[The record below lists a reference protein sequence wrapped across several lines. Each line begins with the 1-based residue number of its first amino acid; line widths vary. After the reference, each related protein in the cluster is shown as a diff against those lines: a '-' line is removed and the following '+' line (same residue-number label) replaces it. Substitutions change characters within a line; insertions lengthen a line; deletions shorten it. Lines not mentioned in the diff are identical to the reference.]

1 MIKPYLDFFVF
12 DSIPNRYKT
21 HEMCNS
27 IISEDPFSVR
37 FVPDQYNTQQMCDKT
52 ADDCPAA
59 LKFVP
64 NWFITSK
71 MIKKLFTDLCT
82 DGNILYFNED
92 SGNIKF
98 SYNEIGIVT
107 IDLHNINLDDTNYE
121 EDDPDTVTIIRIG
134 LGILAQ
140 NT

>member
-1 MIKPYLDFFVF
+1 M
-12 DSIPNRYKT
+12 
-21 HEMCNS
+21 
-27 IISEDPFSVR
+27 
-37 FVPDQYNTQQMCDKT
+37 
-52 ADDCPAA
+52 
-59 LKFVP
+59 
-64 NWFITSK
+64 
-71 MIKKLFTDLCT
+71 CT

-107 IDLHNINLDDTNYE
+107 IDLDNINLDDTNYE
-121 EDDPDTVTIIRIG
+121 EDDPNTIIIIRIQ

>member
-1 MIKPYLDFFVF
+1 M
-12 DSIPNRYKT
+12 
-21 HEMCNS
+21 
-27 IISEDPFSVR
+27 
-37 FVPDQYNTQQMCDKT
+37 
-52 ADDCPAA
+52 
-59 LKFVP
+59 
-64 NWFITSK
+64 
-71 MIKKLFTDLCT
+71 CT

-107 IDLHNINLDDTNYE
+107 IDLDNINLDDTNYE
-121 EDDPDTVTIIRIG
+121 EDDPDTIIIIRIQ